1 VTEFEVE
8 AEEVRILRLQPG
20 DALVLRFVRE
30 ISAER
35 ARRIKT
41 LMSDQFPGNKILVLS
56 GEVELTVLREEDHE
70 PSTRSGQEGQTP
82 LTSYIDLIDW
92 LKTRGY
98 AQTTGEARRIILARR
113 VRSES
118 HPLGVRKVS
127 QLSAQGKV
135 EDVEVVDPYVPAELR
150 PTLRVEPK

>member
-1 VTEFEVE
+1 MSRRPVQDKKVK
-8 AEEVRILRLQPG
+8 RLRRTL
-20 DALVLRFVRE
+20 
-30 ISAER
+30 ER
-35 ARRIKT
+35 GT
-41 LMSDQFPGNKILVLS
+41 
-56 GEVELTVLREEDHE
+56 
-70 PSTRSGQEGQTP
+70 